1 MANEKKSII
10 EEALLEAEKIDAAFK
25 SNAKEILA
33 HTMSSEIEE
42 MVKESLTGSK
52 KGLKEDEEEEIDLEL
67 DSDDDNEEEM
77 DLDTEEGEEE
87 MDLDLDMDA
96 EEGDDE
102 DMDMDLDME
111 DMESEEDED
120 MEDMEDMDM
129 DLDLG
134 DETEDVGM
142 MEPMDTVDLT
152 DSSDAD
158 VISVF
163 KKMGPEDEIE
173 VVNDNG
179 MVTLK
184 DNKSGSEYRIEL
196 NTRTGEVGDV
206 EMSSMEEGLSESNQV
221 IYEIVVDEDYMDED
235 YMDED
240 YMDED
245 YTGGNDLADKF
256 YSLMTDF
263 FDKTY
268 VEKELKE
275 DIGNDYQRMY
285 DYLSEVLYDYRNEDQ
300 DSLIFQEIN
309 DLLDE
314 LRAHNRGSK
323 TNEDYM
329 DMNSNERKMSMPM
342 YMKRKKY
349 NTNQELASM
358 YGDKNKVT
366 MGDVIAARKK
376 GNEDEMSSYMRH
388 SDEDYAS
395 RTKSTKGRYRVGNR
409 TNPNA
414 ISRMGSSTYMG
425 ESKNPQISKLINENT
440 NLSESVSTL
449 RSENEELKANQEKMV
464 DALKQFRNKLQEV
477 AVFNS
482 NLTYAVRLFTEQ
494 STTKEE
500 KQEILKRLDEAKS
513 LKESQS
519 IYKQLVKEFTNSK
532 PTIKESVEEK
542 LNKTASSG
550 SVQIS
555 EQTVFVHPELQNM
568 KKLWEYGYKK

>member
-10 EEALLEAEKIDAAFK
+10 EEALLEAEKIDATFK

-33 HTMSSEIEE
+33 QTMSSEIEE

-52 KGLKEDEEEEIDLEL
+52 QRLKEEDEEEMEL
-67 DSDDDNEEEM
+67 TSDVDTDEEDIELS
-77 DLDTEEGEEE
+77 DESDEDE
-87 MDLDLDMDA
+87 
-96 EEGDDE
+96 E
-102 DMDMDLDME
+102 DMDMDLSDESDEDIDME
-111 DMESEEDED
+111 MDLEDESDDDED
-120 MEDMEDMDM
+120 MEL

-134 DETEDVGM
+134 DETEGEEM
-142 MEPMDTVDLT
+142 MEPEMVDTVDLT

-184 DNKSGSEYRIEL
+184 DKKSGSEYRIEL
-196 NTRTGEVGDV
+196 NSQTGEVGDV
-206 EMSSMEEGLSESNQV
+206 EMSTMEEGLEDSNQV
-221 IYEIVVDEDYMDED
+221 IYEVVIEDDYMDED

-245 YTGGNDLADKF
+245 YMDNK
-256 YSLMTDF
+256 
-263 FDKTY
+263 
-268 VEKELKE
+268 
-275 DIGNDYQRMY
+275 
-285 DYLSEVLYDYRNEDQ
+285 
-300 DSLIFQEIN
+300 
-309 DLLDE
+309 DE
-314 LRAHNRGSK
+314 
-323 TNEDYM
+323 
-329 DMNSNERKMSMPM
+329 MSMPM
-342 YMKRKKY
+342 YMKRKKEMSY
-349 NTNQELASM
+349 EKSGLKHPEKADLNDNKRISSYEKTRGMAIEKSM
-358 YGDKNKVT
+358 ED
-366 MGDVIAARKK
+366 
-376 GNEDEMSSYMRH
+376 NEDEMSSYMKSYMKH
-388 SDEDYAS
+388 GDEDHMGGMKSYMKKKHEEDYAS
-395 RTKSTKGRYRVGNR
+395 RTKSTKGRYYTGNR

-414 ISRMGSSTYMG
+414 IARMGSSEYMG
-425 ESKNPQISKLINENT
+425 ESKSPQISKLINENT
-440 NLSESVSTL
+440 NLNESVSTL
-449 RSENEELKANQEKMV
+449 RKENEELKGNQEKMV

-519 IYKQLVKEFTNSK
+519 IYKQLVKELSNSK
-532 PTIKESVEEK
+532 TPIKESVEEK

>member
-10 EEALLEAEKIDAAFK
+10 EEALLEAENIDATFK

-52 KGLKEDEEEEIDLEL
+52 KRLKEDEEEEIDLEL
-67 DSDDDNEEEM
+67 DSNDEGEEEM
-77 DLDTEEGEEE
+77 DLDTEESDEDMDMEDEDMEDSDNEE
-87 MDLDLDMDA
+87 MDMEDMNMDT
-96 EEGDDE
+96 EDE
-102 DMDMDLDME
+102 DMDMDLDLGGE
-111 DMESEEDED
+111 DM
-120 MEDMEDMDM
+120 DMEDMDM
-129 DLDLG
+129 DLDLDLG
-134 DETEDVGM
+134 DETEDEGM
-142 MEPMDTVDLT
+142 MEPMNAIDLT
-152 DSSDAD
+152 KSSHSD

-196 NTRTGEVGDV
+196 NSRTGEVGDV
-206 EMSSMEEGLSESNQV
+206 EMSSMEEGLEGSNQV
-221 IYEIVVDEDYMDED
+221 IYEIVMDDDGMGE
-235 YMDED
+235 
-240 YMDED
+240 
-245 YTGGNDLADKF
+245 NDLVDKF
-256 YSLMTDF
+256 YSLMEDL
-263 FDKTY
+263 FDQTH
-268 VEKELKE
+268 VEEIRE
-275 DIGNDYQRMY
+275 FAGNDYEKIY
-285 DYLSEVLYDYRNEDQ
+285 DYLDVTLYSDFPDLEDE
-300 DSLIFQEIN
+300 SPEIFQEVN
-309 DLLDE
+309 NLLDE
-314 LRAHNRGSK
+314 LRAHSEGSEA
-323 TNEDYM
+323 NEDYM
-329 DMNSNERKMSMPM
+329 STPPM

-349 NTNQELASM
+349 DTNQELASM

-376 GNEDEMSSYMRH
+376 GNEDGMSSDMDMKSYMNHDRN
-388 SDEDYAS
+388 DYAS
-395 RTKSTKGRYRVGNR
+395 RTKSTKGRYHVGNR

-414 ISRMGSSTYMG
+414 IARMGNNSYMG
-425 ESKNPQISKLINENT
+425 ESKTPQISKLISENT
-440 NLSESVSTL
+440 ILNESVSTL
-449 RSENEELKANQEKMV
+449 KSENNELKANQEKMV

-494 STTKEE
+494 STTKDE
-500 KQEILKRLDEAKS
+500 KQEVLKRLDSAKS

-519 IYKQLVKEFTNSK
+519 IYKQLVKEFSNTRT
-532 PTIKESVEEK
+532 PIKESIEEK
-542 LNKTASSG
+542 LNKTSSSG
-550 SVQIS
+550 ASQIS

>member
-10 EEALLEAEKIDAAFK
+10 EEALLEAENIDATFK

-52 KGLKEDEEEEIDLEL
+52 KRLKEDEEEEIDLEL
-67 DSDDDNEEEM
+67 DSNDEGEEEM
-77 DLDTEEGEEE
+77 DLDTEES
-87 MDLDLDMDA
+87 
-96 EEGDDE
+96 DE
-102 DMDMDLDME
+102 DMDM
-111 DMESEEDED
+111 EDED
-120 MEDMEDMDM
+120 MEDSDNEEMDMEDMDMDTEDEDKDMDMDFDLGGEDMDMEDMDM
-129 DLDLG
+129 DLDLDLG
-134 DETEDVGM
+134 DETEDEGM
-142 MEPMDTVDLT
+142 MEPMDAIDLT
-152 DSSDAD
+152 KSSDSD

-196 NTRTGEVGDV
+196 NSRTGEVGDV
-206 EMSSMEEGLSESNQV
+206 EMSSMEEGLEGSNQV
-221 IYEIVVDEDYMDED
+221 IYEIVMDDDDYEDEDEDYM
-235 YMDED
+235 M
-240 YMDED
+240 
-245 YTGGNDLADKF
+245 NP
-256 YSLMTDF
+256 
-263 FDKTY
+263 
-268 VEKELKE
+268 
-275 DIGNDYQRMY
+275 
-285 DYLSEVLYDYRNEDQ
+285 
-300 DSLIFQEIN
+300 
-309 DLLDE
+309 
-314 LRAHNRGSK
+314 
-323 TNEDYM
+323 NEDYM
-329 DMNSNERKMSMPM
+329 GEEDMDMDNEDEMSTPPM

-349 NTNQELASM
+349 DTNQELASM

-376 GNEDEMSSYMRH
+376 GNEDGMSSDMDMKSYMNHDRN
-388 SDEDYAS
+388 DYAS
-395 RTKSTKGRYRVGNR
+395 RTKSTKGRYHVGNR

-414 ISRMGSSTYMG
+414 IARMGNNSYMG
-425 ESKNPQISKLINENT
+425 ESKTPQISKLISENT
-440 NLSESVSTL
+440 ILNESVSTL
-449 RSENEELKANQEKMV
+449 KSENNELKANQEKMV

-494 STTKEE
+494 STTKDE
-500 KQEILKRLDEAKS
+500 KQEVLKRLDSAKS

-519 IYKQLVKEFTNSK
+519 IYKQLVKEFSNTRT
-532 PTIKESVEEK
+532 PIKESIEEK
-542 LNKTASSG
+542 LNKTSSSG
-550 SVQIS
+550 ASQIS